1 MTEVLGDG
9 DKGTGEHVFTDL
21 SKYTRYLVVVQ
32 AYNSIGQGP
41 LSEPVNTL
49 TLEDGNK
56 YHFLLSVHELIA
68 CFFLWR
74 NGQCIVE
81 ELKRL

>member
-41 LSEPVNTL
+41 LSEPVNAL
-49 TLEDGNK
+49 TLEDGK
-56 YHFLLSVHELIA
+56 TTFLKFFLLFSEKYYKAKKLIETS
-68 CFFLWR
+68 L
-74 NGQCIVE
+74 
-81 ELKRL
+81 